1 MRNICPLTG
10 LRMDPSESKIYPTTD
25 MTYTYE
31 FILVGKVKIALPTYQ
46 NFINSKLFKHPILAG
61 ICRES
66 FENKTEPPLI
76 NTDFLENGI
85 KNINYPKTFIEKS
98 LQLLKFMYKNEGND
112 YADFEF
118 NSIRDYPLAYATGEE
133 EFNKIIDHLENK
145 YFIKIGN
152 RLGMAG
158 HRIVY
163 QKVTLMDYGIEE
175 VEKELP
181 KIPMIGLVN
190 QEISTGEQRID
201 SIINHAK
208 KLFFEEPTTLDKMR
222 SACESLSYVLEPLRT
237 ECEKLFTKRDVND
250 FFKIINEF
258 DIRHNKDSTKQIQL
272 PEQLEWI
279 FYSLLN
285 TINTYT
291 KLKKRM
297 PV

>member
-1 MRNICPLTG
+1 
-10 LRMDPSESKIYPTTD
+10 
-25 MTYTYE
+25 
-31 FILVGKVKIALPTYQ
+31 
-46 NFINSKLFKHPILAG
+46 
-61 ICRES
+61 
-66 FENKTEPPLI
+66 
-76 NTDFLENGI
+76 
-85 KNINYPKTFIEKS
+85 
-98 LQLLKFMYKNEGND
+98 MYKNEGND

-152 RLGMAG
+152 TLRMAG

-163 QKVTLMDYGIEE
+163 QNVTLTDYGIKE

-181 KIPMIGLVN
+181 KIPMIGLVT
-190 QEISTGEQRID
+190 QEISTGDQRID

-258 DIRHNKDSTKQIQL
+258 DVRHNKNSTKQIQL
-272 PEQLEWI
+272 PEQLEWV

-291 KLKKRM
+291 KLKKKM
-297 PV
+297 LV